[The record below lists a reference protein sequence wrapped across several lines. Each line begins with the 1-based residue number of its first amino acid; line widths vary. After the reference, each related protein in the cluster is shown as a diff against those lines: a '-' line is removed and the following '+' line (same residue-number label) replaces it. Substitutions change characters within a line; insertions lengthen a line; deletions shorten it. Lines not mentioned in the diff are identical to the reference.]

1 MRILMLGWE
10 LPPHNS
16 GGLGVACY
24 QLCKALSRK
33 GADIEFILPYKA
45 DHGIDFMT
53 VTAAHP
59 QGVAEILKSG
69 IAYDSF
75 KYIFADGRAETH
87 DIYSQVHMYEEAV
100 AKLVQQREF
109 DVVHAHDW
117 LTFRAALRAKQTL
130 GVPIVLHVHSI
141 ERDRAG
147 GNAGNPLCREI
158 EGISFMLADRIVAV
172 SQHTK
177 NMIIEDYGIPED
189 KIEVVHNSIDPEMFE
204 PLDGDNTYRYLAE
217 MKSRGYRVVV
227 AVSRLTVQKGLPN
240 LLHAA
245 KEVVARAP
253 KTLFLIVGSG
263 EQYFELLSLSADLGI
278 ARNVLFTG
286 FQRGKRWRD
295 AYAIADLFV
304 MPSISEPFGLTA
316 LEAVGYGTPSLISRQ
331 SGVAEVLRNALKVD
345 FWDISEMAN
354 KITAVVQNDA
364 LRDTLHANSYQEY
377 NRLNWN
383 AAADKLLDIYEQHTR
398 QGVTV

>member
-1 MRILMLGWE
+1 
-10 LPPHNS
+10 
-16 GGLGVACY
+16 
-24 QLCKALSRK
+24 
-33 GADIEFILPYKA
+33 
-45 DHGIDFMT
+45 
-53 VTAAHP
+53 
-59 QGVAEILKSG
+59 
-69 IAYDSF
+69 
-75 KYIFADGRAETH
+75 
-87 DIYSQVHMYEEAV
+87 VHMYEEAV